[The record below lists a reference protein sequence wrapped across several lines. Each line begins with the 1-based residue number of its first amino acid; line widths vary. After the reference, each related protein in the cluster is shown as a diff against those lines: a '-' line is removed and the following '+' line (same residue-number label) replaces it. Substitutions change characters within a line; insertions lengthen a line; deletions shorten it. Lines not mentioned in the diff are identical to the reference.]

1 MCLAKAVLEAPK
13 AEEQTLFCEN
23 VARVEVEGD
32 RITVYDLIGRPY
44 ETRGSVKTITFVGE
58 STIVIAPPQ

>member
-23 VARVEVEGD
+23 VARVEVEDD

-44 ETRGSVKTITFVGE
+44 ETWGSVKTITFVGE